1 MALPVLS
8 VNAMR
13 AWEAAT
19 WDAGVDPGTVI
30 QRVGDRLAAAL
41 LARTAPHDRLLLLAG
56 SGHNGDDLRAAVRGL
71 GGREVRLLEVSDP
84 VAGLH
89 ALEALGAGGWEPAWC
104 VDGLFGIGLNRD
116 LDSAWIRFID
126 RVNALNWRMVSVDVP
141 SGLDADTGLP
151 RGAAVR
157 AEWTLTVGAPKQG
170 LLSASA
176 WEFVG
181 RLEVLAKVGLSEDFL
196 RTWSGSN
203 VDAGL
208 RWVEADAFDGFPP
221 RRCVASHKGTYGHLV
236 IAAGSLGYHGAGV
249 LAARAAAAARPGLV
263 TVLTTPEAYAP
274 VASQLASAMV
284 RPWNG
289 SEALPNSATA
299 LIIGPGLAGVDVSD
313 TQRSA
318 VVRWWREWPGA
329 VVADA
334 SALDW
339 IRHVTVAPEVGL
351 RVMTPHP
358 GEAARWLGTT
368 AAEVNA
374 DRTDSLGRLAASGA
388 WVVLKGHQTRVGGG
402 NAAQWIHSTGNP
414 GLAQGGTG
422 DVLAGFLGGLIAQE
436 GLRSDPERLISYAV
450 WQHGAAADRLEAR
463 SRNWSSETLATEIG
477 C

>member
-13 AWEAAT
+13 SWEAAT

-41 LARTAPHDRLLLLAG
+41 LARTGPHDRLLLLAG

-71 GGREVRLLEVSDP
+71 GEREVRLLEISDP

-89 ALEALGAGGWEPAWC
+89 ALEALATGGWEPTWC
-104 VDGLFGIGLNRD
+104 VDGLFGIGLNRE
-116 LDSAWIRFID
+116 LDAAWIRFIN
-126 RVNALNWRMVSVDVP
+126 RVNAFNWRMLSVDVP
-141 SGLDADTGLP
+141 SGLDADSGLP

-157 AEWTLTVGAPKQG
+157 ADWTLTVGAPKQG

-176 WEFVG
+176 WDFVG
-181 RLEVLAKVGLSEDFL
+181 RLDVLTQVGLSEAFL
-196 RTWSGSN
+196 RTLCSSG
-203 VDAGL
+203 VDADL
-208 RWVEADAFDGFPP
+208 RWVEAEAFEGFPP
-221 RRCVASHKGTYGHLV
+221 RRRVASHKGTYGHLV
-236 IAAGSLGYHGAGV
+236 IAAGSLGYHGAAV
-249 LAARAAAAARPGLV
+249 LAARAASSARPGLV
-263 TVLTTPEAYAP
+263 TVLTTPEAYPP

-289 SEALPNSATA
+289 GEALPKSATA
-299 LIIGPGLAGVDVSD
+299 LLIGPGLAGIDVSD
-313 TQRSA
+313 THRSA
-318 VVRWWREWPGA
+318 VARWWREWPGA

-339 IRHVTVAPEVGL
+339 IRHVTVMPEVGL
-351 RVMTPHP
+351 RVITPHP

-368 AAEVNA
+368 TAEVTA
-374 DRTDSLGRLAASGA
+374 DRTGSLRRLVASGA
-388 WVVLKGHQTRVGGG
+388 WVVLKGHQTRVGRTGSL
-402 NAAQWIHSTGNP
+402 QWIHSTGNP

-436 GLRSDPERLISYAV
+436 GLRSDSERLISYAI
-450 WQHGAAADRLEAR
+450 WEHGAAADRLEAR
-463 SRNWSSETLATEIG
+463 CRNWSSETLAAEIG
-477 C
+477 R